1 MISNGDVRRHLDFQ
15 NEDRKGN
22 HEMSG
27 AWDSAMELILKELE
41 QGFHFPYSLRHDVHT
56 PSRNDKRGFCVND
69 RILFDSCFEVVLC
82 RCLSGTSLTRKFSIP
97 IDFQSLF
104 CSLEKIARNFFNVF
118 NVSATKKLKQ
128 EVGHFTQPIIGK
140 LRGEPGLHSH
150 NAPKPRRVQDV
161 CVPG

>member
-1 MISNGDVRRHLDFQ
+1 MSIPSRGQLYGIVYPSIRLRESVIMISNGDVRRHLDFQ

-97 IDFQSLF
+97 IDFLLNPLF
-104 CSLEKIARNFFNVF
+104 YNIV
-118 NVSATKKLKQ
+118 
-128 EVGHFTQPIIGK
+128 
-140 LRGEPGLHSH
+140 
-150 NAPKPRRVQDV
+150 
-161 CVPG
+161 